1 MYIRAQL
8 AARRCKPAATVS
20 EPCTREGKTPTER
33 SRDDDRTDVA
43 NGESLP
49 MIAARTFLGAM
60 LAITLGGC
68 STHYQPRP
76 GHRLSIVM
84 EAGSPAY
91 YKDGETIEHGL
102 FGGGLV

>member
-1 MYIRAQL
+1 MYMWAQF

-20 EPCTREGKTPTER
+20 EPCTCVGKTPTER
-33 SRDDDRTDVA
+33 CRDSVRTDVPS
-43 NGESLP
+43 GESLP

-84 EAGSPAY
+84 ESGSPAY